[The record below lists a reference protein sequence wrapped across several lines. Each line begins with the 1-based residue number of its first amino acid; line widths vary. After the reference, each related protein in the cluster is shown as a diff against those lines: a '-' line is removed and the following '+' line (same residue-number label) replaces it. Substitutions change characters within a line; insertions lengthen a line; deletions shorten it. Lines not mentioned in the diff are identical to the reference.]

1 MFVSSQFAD
10 DRQVAAVSDIAVI
23 DSNEPIESDGEDS
36 EAEDDLIKPT
46 DNLLLVGH
54 VDDDASSLEVYV
66 YNEAENSFYVHHDFL
81 LPSFPLCIEWMNYDP
96 ESKETGNLCAI
107 GCIDPIIT
115 IWDLD
120 IQDTLEPAIKLG
132 SKGKRKKGI
141 EKFGHRDAVL
151 DLSWNKNFT

>member
-1 MFVSSQFAD
+1 MIALWFSD
-10 DRQVAAVSDIAVI
+10 ETQVAAVSDVAVI
-23 DSNEPIESDGEDS
+23 DPDEHISDGEDS

-66 YNEAENSFYVHHDFL
+66 YNEEENSFYVHHDFL

-96 ESKETGNLCAI
+96 ESKEPGNMCAI

-120 IQDTLEPAIKLG
+120 IQDTLEPALKLG

-141 EKFGHRDAVL
+141 EKFGHKDAVL
-151 DLSWNKNFT
+151 DLSWNKNFS